1 MPRYY
6 CDYCDAYLTHD
17 SASVRKQHNSG
28 FKHKSNFKAYYL
40 QYEEEAQMRLYAE
53 AHGLPM
59 PRPPHI
65 PVGGPRPPQHMPGGG
80 PPPLHGGGPPPGRGP
95 PPPHG
100 SHQQYHQS
108 RAPQGPPGALP
119 SHGYHAGGRDYR

>member
-40 QYEEEAQMRLYAE
+40 QFEEEAQMRLYAE

-59 PRPPHI
+59 PRAPYV
-65 PVGGPRPPQHMPGGG
+65 PVGGPRPPQHMPGRG
-80 PPPLHGGGPPPGRGP
+80 PEYPPARGSEYPPARGP
-95 PPPHG
+95 PPPHNQ
-100 SHQQYHQS
+100 SQYHYQP
-108 RAPQGPPGALP
+108 RMQGPPGSLP
-119 SHGYHAGGRDYR
+119 GQGYHRDR

>member
-40 QYEEEAQMRLYAE
+40 QYEEEAQRRLYAE
-53 AHGLPM
+53 AHGLPE
-59 PRPPHI
+59 PRPPYQM
-65 PVGGPRPPQHMPGGG
+65 PVGGPRPPYQMPGGM
-80 PPPLHGGGPPPGRGP
+80 PPSRGP
-95 PPPHG
+95 PPPHMDRQYPPAA
-100 SHQQYHQS
+100 HQQP
-108 RAPQGPPGALP
+108 RMQGPPGALP
-119 SHGYHAGGRDYR
+119 GREYYSGDGRRDYNRQ

>member
-17 SASVRKQHNSG
+17 SAAVRKQHNSG

-65 PVGGPRPPQHMPGGG
+65 PMGGPRPPQHMPGG
-80 PPPLHGGGPPPGRGP
+80 PPHGAHIGRGGP
-95 PPPHG
+95 PPPH
-100 SHQQYHQS
+100 SQQQQTYNHPH
-108 RAPQGPPGALP
+108 RAEGPPGALP
-119 SHGYHAGGRDYR
+119 SHGYHPGGRDYRQQ

>member
-40 QYEEEAQMRLYAE
+40 QYEDEAQMRLYAE

-59 PRPPHI
+59 PRPPQM
-65 PVGGPRPPQHMPGGG
+65 PMGGPRPAQHMPGGG
-80 PPPLHGGGPPPGRGP
+80 PPPHGPPPGRGGH

-100 SHQQYHQS
+100 QQPYHHPS
-108 RAPQGPPGALP
+108 RAQGPPG
-119 SHGYHAGGRDYR
+119 HGYHHGGRDYRQ